1 MQAGRVHIVQV
12 PFDARQ
18 GAIEAHC
25 QRYPDATAQ
34 PSAIGLDAPA
44 FPWAN
49 TELYHSAGEVLCPSD
64 AFAEINLTVQGLW
77 SRPQWSHIVVSCWI
91 EYSSFSFYFM
101 IRRRF
106 LVWVLSKPKSSL
118 PVSNIAA
125 PSWPRELKATG
136 RDYIAVSCVHQTLN
150 RGRTRVTRR
159 PTKNYELFRWKLLVN
174 R

>member
-1 MQAGRVHIVQV
+1 
-12 PFDARQ
+12 
-18 GAIEAHC
+18 
-25 QRYPDATAQ
+25 
-34 PSAIGLDAPA
+34 
-44 FPWAN
+44 
-49 TELYHSAGEVLCPSD
+49 
-64 AFAEINLTVQGLW
+64 LW
-77 SRPQWSHIVVSCWI
+77 SWPQWSHIVVSCWI

-136 RDYIAVSCVHQTLN
+136 RDCIAVSCVHQTLN